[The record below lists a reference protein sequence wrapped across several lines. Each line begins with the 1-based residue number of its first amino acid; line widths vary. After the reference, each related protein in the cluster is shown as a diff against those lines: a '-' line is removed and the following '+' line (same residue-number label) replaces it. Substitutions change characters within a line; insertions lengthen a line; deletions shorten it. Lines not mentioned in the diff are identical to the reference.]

1 MAIATH
7 NLSVKVGTYIKD
19 GEEKPRWV
27 NIGRVLESEQN
38 GKKSM
43 FLLLNKTFNP
53 AGVPDPDQRDSI
65 IVSMF
70 PIVEDQPQQAAP
82 APRQDEHNRAKSNGY
97 APQAPAFDDDIP

>member
-27 NIGRVLESEQN
+27 NIGRVLENDQG
-38 GKKSM
+38 GK

-70 PIVEDQPQQAAP
+70 PIDDQPQQAAP

-97 APQAPAFDDDIP
+97 APQAPAFDDDIPF